1 MRGASFHS
9 YGGKRLTMLAH
20 MMAILG
26 QLKLMVN
33 HGVPQKW
40 MRMEHTSQ
48 GKEIG
53 DAAANH
59 ALWKMLAIAFFLS
72 HIKEL
77 LTLLVQSMTH

>member
-1 MRGASFHS
+1 MRGASFPS
-9 YGGKRLTMLAH
+9 LGLKRLTMLAH

-53 DAAANH
+53 DAAAKH
-59 ALWKMLAIAFFLS
+59 ALRRRVAIAFFLS

-77 LTLLVQSMTH
+77 HTALVLCMTQ